1 MNTFKNNNN
10 TMKARDLK
18 LTNDVL
24 FKFVFGREERKNLTI
39 SFLNDLLHAELNHEI
54 EDLKFECLPPLN
66 QPVSDNFQPA
76 DLFFYSVSFSA
87 TFNA

>member
-24 FKFVFGREERKNLTI
+24 FKFYSDARRGRTLQ
-39 SFLNDLLHAELNHEI
+39 S
-54 EDLKFECLPPLN
+54 
-66 QPVSDNFQPA
+66 
-76 DLFFYSVSFSA
+76 LF
-87 TFNA
+87 

>member
-1 MNTFKNNNN
+1 
-10 TMKARDLK
+10 MKARDLK

-54 EDLKFECLPPLN
+54 EDLKFE
-66 QPVSDNFQPA
+66 S
-76 DLFFYSVSFSA
+76 
-87 TFNA
+87 TEH